1 MKINGSDGYTSVQG
15 LTQRIRS
22 EGEQRASQQQ
32 GQAASGGERVEISPR
47 AREIQRLK
55 EILDQIPEVREKKVE
70 ELRALIHQGR
80 YKVDLERLSDRIL
93 ERLLMGDL

>member
-1 MKINGSDGYTSVQG
+1 MKINGSDGYTSIQG
-15 LTQRIRS
+15 LIQRIRP

-32 GQAASGGERVEISPR
+32 GQAVSEGERVEISPR

-55 EILDQIPEVREKKVE
+55 EILEQMPEVREKKVE
-70 ELRALIHQGR
+70 ELRALIQQGR
-80 YKVDLERLSDRIL
+80 YEVDLEKLSDRIL